1 MPVIL
6 ARKGQAAGQRS
17 LSFVLGNMLSA
28 GGEHFPAHDAR
39 VKQT

>member
-28 GGEHFPAHDAR
+28 GGEHFAAHDAHA
-39 VKQT
+39 KQL